1 MAAVAVRHVC
11 RECGSA
17 FNSQELLALHM
28 RLHAGNGDKQHQPMQ
43 PPMSTQ
49 TGGGGNQSAIPG
61 HFLNANLSQ
70 GRLGLYLKR
79 VPLNDV

>member
-1 MAAVAVRHVC
+1 MVGVAVRHVC

-28 RLHAGNGDKQHQPMQ
+28 RLHAGSGDKQQQPMQ

-49 TGGGGNQSAIPG
+49 TGGSGGGGGGNQSAIPG

-70 GRLGLYLKR
+70 GKLGFSF
-79 VPLNDV
+79 